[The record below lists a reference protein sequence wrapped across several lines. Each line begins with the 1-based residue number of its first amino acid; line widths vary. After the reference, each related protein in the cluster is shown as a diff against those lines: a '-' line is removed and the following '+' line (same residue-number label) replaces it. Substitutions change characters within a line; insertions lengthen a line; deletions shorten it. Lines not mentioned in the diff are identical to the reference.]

1 MQIRIFKLLST
12 VFLTL
17 GILCLGLY
25 LGGRIEK
32 GNHALAEAE
41 GEFIQTIAV
50 VDLDDGVI
58 LEQMPVYYANDF
70 LIFPNSNF
78 TVTGLE
84 DARQGIYQGRYAAYV
99 IIPASFSKTIASI
112 NGIPQ
117 KSTLEYSVNPNLD
130 TGIKGEV
137 ISDIQQFQMLLNTNI
152 SYVFVSA
159 ILDEFHNSQ
168 DASVIV
174 LKNDKN
180 ELEKIKT
187 IEAEQLL
194 WEMSFSELEFAEYII
209 EELDVDGSFADSKQ
223 LLVKMGEDIRLNIS
237 AGQDEFETI
246 MDQDDDFT
254 DASKELF
261 DALAEIVPGEDSDGN
276 LVYENG
282 LIELGMEI
290 DVYQNNLTLLR
301 TVIAN
306 RLYQI
311 TDDYRTTG
319 EAYLNDRITQLQNEV
334 NMQLSDQLLLMQND
348 VDEALQQIQTENLA
362 IIQEQLVL
370 MQQERENEN
379 AWIQNYIDR
388 QLELVF
394 IDLKEIYEEDANQQM
409 EGILIA
415 LGYLSTPSNATP
427 SNATPND
434 VISSEDDPPP
444 NAYRIHLA
452 TASNAEISLSDS
464 GLVVASIIDRIIPLK
479 DAVSA
484 TWENRD
490 PNTDIWITLQIIT
503 VLFPD
508 NYLIL
513 PSINFELYQ
522 TLAVE
527 VGALCNISVDAIRTI
542 LQEQVIEEIEREN
555 EAQKTRIERFVD
567 RLRDK
572 MDDYE
577 KSIEDFDPYIYVRI
591 NDISGSLGEIE
602 KNLSVINQMVYEK
615 TYQDSEFVATAYD
628 LIGKNA
634 DTLKED
640 IEKANLKTLDNI
652 LTAIDT
658 IQTSRIT
665 TNDENTYLL
674 EEFGR
679 KLSYT
684 RLGSVGNKEA
694 YDFIV
699 RPVSMA
705 SRDPLSK
712 SSLVLDTQL
721 GKYLLI
727 GVCLMAAAGSGMI
740 VTLLVWIS
748 KKRR

>member
-334 NMQLSDQLLLMQND
+334 NMQLSDQLLLM
-348 VDEALQQIQTENLA
+348 
-362 IIQEQLVL
+362 
-370 MQQERENEN
+370 
-379 AWIQNYIDR
+379 
-388 QLELVF
+388 
-394 IDLKEIYEEDANQQM
+394 
-409 EGILIA
+409 
-415 LGYLSTPSNATP
+415 
-427 SNATPND
+427 
-434 VISSEDDPPP
+434 
-444 NAYRIHLA
+444 
-452 TASNAEISLSDS
+452 
-464 GLVVASIIDRIIPLK
+464 
-479 DAVSA
+479 
-484 TWENRD
+484 
-490 PNTDIWITLQIIT
+490 
-503 VLFPD
+503 
-508 NYLIL
+508 
-513 PSINFELYQ
+513 
-522 TLAVE
+522 
-527 VGALCNISVDAIRTI
+527 
-542 LQEQVIEEIEREN
+542 
-555 EAQKTRIERFVD
+555 
-567 RLRDK
+567 
-572 MDDYE
+572 
-577 KSIEDFDPYIYVRI
+577 
-591 NDISGSLGEIE
+591 
-602 KNLSVINQMVYEK
+602 
-615 TYQDSEFVATAYD
+615 
-628 LIGKNA
+628 
-634 DTLKED
+634 
-640 IEKANLKTLDNI
+640 
-652 LTAIDT
+652 
-658 IQTSRIT
+658 
-665 TNDENTYLL
+665 
-674 EEFGR
+674 
-679 KLSYT
+679 
-684 RLGSVGNKEA
+684 
-694 YDFIV
+694 
-699 RPVSMA
+699 
-705 SRDPLSK
+705 
-712 SSLVLDTQL
+712 
-721 GKYLLI
+721 
-727 GVCLMAAAGSGMI
+727 
-740 VTLLVWIS
+740 
-748 KKRR
+748 